1 MWGSDHAASLEP
13 EGLFRLI
20 RDVRQVNILLGDGN
34 KVVYE
39 SEKPIIKKLRRV
51 NSSVNVV
58 KV

>member
-1 MWGSDHAASLEP
+1 M
-13 EGLFRLI
+13 I
-20 RDVRQVNILLGDGN
+20 RDIRQVNILLGDGN

-51 NSSVNVV
+51 NNSVNVV